1 VNRSAQVRFYLPAP
15 ELVKRVPKTID
26 DYWSWINDAIAKYPA
41 RLGRNNKNCLW
52 AGPYNWTIQTYLY
65 LRASGFACELTAEI
79 PEHGIIV
86 VHTDMVRPSYK
97 PTPAQFIVELKP
109 DRALGSAYAHYVI
122 VQNRHDPIR
131 NGLNR
136 LIVNSAAVNYWP
148 QPGLLPR
155 EPGRGDRF
163 ENVCYMG
170 NPEQFIEPEV
180 LAPQLRRLGLTLK
193 LVPRKDWHDY
203 REVDAVLAVR
213 GPEKPRPP
221 GAKSAIYSVQR
232 KPATKLYNAW
242 RAGVPAILSPD
253 VAFEDL
259 RRSDLDFLE
268 ARNVAEIVESVRR
281 LQGDPGLRQSMVRNG
296 RVRGEE
302 FTPEKIASEWIGL
315 LEREIIPS
323 YLEWTQ
329 SGLRRRSFFFCRHLA
344 RRFQPRVLS

>member
-1 VNRSAQVRFYLPAP
+1 VNRPAQVYFYLPAP

-26 DYWSWINDAIAKYPA
+26 DYWPWINDAIAKYPA
-41 RLGRNNKNCLW
+41 TLGRNNKNCLW

-65 LRASGFACELTAEI
+65 LSASGFPCDLTASI
-79 PEHGIIV
+79 PEQGIIV

-97 PTPAQFIVELKP
+97 PKPAQFIVEMKP
-109 DRALGSAYAHYVI
+109 DRALGSAYTQYVI

-155 EPGRGDRF
+155 DPGRGDRF

-180 LAPQLRRLGLTLK
+180 LASQMQGLGLTLK

-203 REVDAVLAVR
+203 RDVDAVVAVR
-213 GPEKPRPP
+213 GPEKSRPAA
-221 GAKSAIYSVQR
+221 AKSAIYSVRR

-253 VAFEDL
+253 VAFEDI
-259 RRSDLDFLE
+259 RRSELDFLE
-268 ARNVAEIVESVRR
+268 ARSIPEIVQVLRR
-281 LQGDPGLRQSMVRNG
+281 LQADTALRQSMVRNG

-302 FTPEKIASEWIGL
+302 FTPEKIAQEWIGL
-315 LEREIIPS
+315 LEHEIIPS
-323 YLEWTQ
+323 YLGWTQ
-329 SGLRRRSFFFCRHLA
+329 SGLRRRSFFFCRRLA
-344 RRFQPRVLS
+344 RRFQPRLLS